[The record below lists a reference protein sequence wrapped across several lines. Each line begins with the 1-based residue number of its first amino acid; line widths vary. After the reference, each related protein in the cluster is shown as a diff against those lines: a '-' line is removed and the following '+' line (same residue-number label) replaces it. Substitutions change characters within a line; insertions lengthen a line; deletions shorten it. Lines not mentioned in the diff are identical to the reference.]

1 MVLFTEAA
9 MVANKQNNPTMIIE
23 KPFGKAGFGKGK
35 YQKAPYYLKDLQANR
50 ISKKLK
56 LIKHKLQDIKQ
67 TVDLLIDRLP

>member
-1 MVLFTEAA
+1 MVSFT
-9 MVANKQNNPTMIIE
+9 KDNPTMIIE
-23 KPFGKAGFGKGK
+23 KPFGKAGLGKGK
-35 YQKAPYYLKDLQANR
+35 YQKSPNYLKDLQANR